1 MHEMKGFVDKIITE
15 LKTNARLKSDP
26 LVKMLTESIDK
37 SISLGENEAS
47 IYNNLKSGITS
58 INAKIKNKNLEVILE
73 QFKRAEVTPESQ
85 VSNIAKKVNLS
96 GKIAVINKSQ
106 AVSNP
111 IIKTNLDL
119 FESYLTSGTPDFA
132 LCESFIA
139 TFSQHMYD
147 STIKA
152 QVNKVKKYLNENKS
166 TILFLNTIYSM
177 DSMPNQ
183 NYANVSADL
192 KNLLINESYT
202 SDILKLKYGTS
213 VPLVNQLISD
223 LRVLESQKMGYFTL
237 GEGDSFTKVTN
248 LITPATKAKD
258 GLIVYMDDR
267 FVSIRESKGLTG
279 KETRVFVDGKF
290 KIAEI
295 DPNYVK
301 EKFPRFYSV
310 AESFATLGFKKNV
323 DGTGVDSNS
332 IRNFNISFKSND
344 EKELDLYLNESKVEG
359 LESINIMEALALEDA
374 SVKHRVV
381 NLFENTKNLFNFDFI
396 KELSNDRTLSEATI
410 LKLNDEYYVCEKLNA
425 VERDWKKV
433 DEYELYEFCM
443 TRFQYDISNIFQSKI
458 EETVESY
465 KKIEAKKNEINVDI
479 SKLSTVM
486 EKLQAA
492 ISNPD
497 LDSDAI
503 KKLEGIRESVESAIT
518 ALKHDYVGLDLF
530 KRDITNIGRNYSMNE
545 STSPDYSSITGKT
558 VTFTP
563 VGIVEM
569 TDMTTGDF
577 YDFESMDK
585 ETMGDKDR
593 SFIESLKNNPLIGK
607 IVPNAGQ
614 PSSNKHMIKVEL
626 EKNPL
631 GQPSHIFQYE
641 CGTDVFSTRYIIKPI
656 LSQTFQNKNIKV
668 EYRCDSLKAVLDG
681 LYPCATDFA
690 QADTQSTSGGF
701 G

>member
-15 LKTNARLKSDP
+15 LKTNSRLKSDP

-37 SISLGENEAS
+37 SISLGESEAA
-47 IYNNLKSGITS
+47 IYNNLKTGISS
-58 INAKIKNKNLEVILE
+58 INAKIKNKNLDVILE
-73 QFKRAEVTPESQ
+73 QFRRAEVTPESQ
-85 VSNIAKKVNLS
+85 VTGIAKKVNLS
-96 GKIAVINKSQ
+96 GKIAVIEKSH
-106 AVSNP
+106 AASNP

-119 FESYLTSGTPDFA
+119 FKSQLDMGTPDFA

-139 TFSQHMYD
+139 TFSQHTYD

-152 QVNKVKKYLNENKS
+152 QVNKVKRYLNENKS

-183 NYANVSADL
+183 NYSSVSADL

-213 VPLVNQLISD
+213 VPLVSQLISD

-258 GLIVYMDDR
+258 GLIVYMDNR

-279 KETRVFVDGKF
+279 KETQVFIDGNF
-290 KIAEI
+290 KIAEV

-301 EKFPRFYSV
+301 EKFPRFFSV
-310 AESFATLGFKKNV
+310 AESFATLGFKKNL
-323 DGTGVDSNS
+323 DGTGVDSSS

-344 EKELDLYLNESKVEG
+344 ERELDLYLNESKVDG

-374 SVKHRVV
+374 TVKQRVV

-396 KELSNDRTLSEATI
+396 KELTNDRTLSEATV

-443 TRFQYDISNIFQSKI
+443 NKFQYDISNIFQSKI
-458 EETVESY
+458 DETVDSY
-465 KKIEAKKNEINVDI
+465 KKIESKKNEINVDI
-479 SKLSTVM
+479 AKLSTVM
-486 EKLQAA
+486 DKLQAA

-497 LDSDAI
+497 LDSEAI
-503 KKLEGIRESVESAIT
+503 KKLEGIRESVESTINS
-518 ALKHDYVGLDLF
+518 LKHDYVGLDLF
-530 KRDITNIGRNYSMNE
+530 KRDI
-545 STSPDYSSITGKT
+545 
-558 VTFTP
+558 
-563 VGIVEM
+563 
-569 TDMTTGDF
+569 
-577 YDFESMDK
+577 
-585 ETMGDKDR
+585 
-593 SFIESLKNNPLIGK
+593 
-607 IVPNAGQ
+607 Q
-614 PSSNKHMIKVEL
+614 
-626 EKNPL
+626 
-631 GQPSHIFQYE
+631 
-641 CGTDVFSTRYIIKPI
+641 
-656 LSQTFQNKNIKV
+656 
-668 EYRCDSLKAVLDG
+668 
-681 LYPCATDFA
+681 
-690 QADTQSTSGGF
+690 
-701 G
+701 